1 MISLNDEVKLLRQI
15 PYFGRIDAC
24 KLKLLAFT
32 SSRACYEGGQ
42 IVFHQGDAS
51 DAAYVVLRGRAEI
64 LATAPGGETMLGE
77 AVAGS
82 MIGELSLI
90 SDAPR
95 LSTVRAAT
103 ALELL
108 RIPRDSYLRLIAD
121 NPCMSAEVSRALADA
136 IRDKA
141 TSLARQ
147 LARRLERPV

>member
-51 DAAYVVLRGRAEI
+51 DAAYVVLRGTAEI
-64 LATAPGGETMLGE
+64 VAMAPGGETSLGE
-77 AVAGS
+77 ATAGT
-82 MIGELSLI
+82 MIGELCLV

-95 LSTVRAAT
+95 LSTVRALT

-108 RIPRDSYLRLIAD
+108 RIPRDSFLRLVAD
-121 NPCMSAEVSRALADA
+121 NPRMSAEVSRALAEA

-141 TSLARQ
+141 ASLARQ
-147 LARRLERPV
+147 LARVPQRLS